1 MGYRATQKQY
11 IIKENTIINPDNF
24 GSWELINYG
33 TNPVVINDTIVLQQG
48 EKYKVELDS
57 DVIFES
63 SINIKFD
70 TTTAGS
76 NRAAMI
82 MFYIKPV

>member
-1 MGYRATQKQY
+1 MGYKATQKQY

-33 TNPVVINDTIVLQQG
+33 TNPVVINETIVLQQN

-76 NRAAMI
+76 NRAAI
-82 MFYIKPV
+82 ILFYVKPI

>member
-1 MGYRATQKQY
+1 MAYKATQKQY
-11 IIKENTIINPDNF
+11 IIKENTIITPDNF
-24 GSWELINYG
+24 SSWELINYG
-33 TNPVVINDTIVLQQG
+33 TNPVVINETIVLQQN

-76 NRAAMI
+76 NRAAI
-82 MFYIKPV
+82 ILFYVKPI

>member
-11 IIKENTIINPDNF
+11 IIKENTIITPDNF

-33 TNPVVINDTIVLQQG
+33 TNPVIINDTIVLQQG

-82 MFYIKPV
+82 QFYVKPI

>member
-1 MGYRATQKQY
+1 MYRVTQKQY

-24 GSWELINYG
+24 STWELINYG
-33 TNPVVINDTIVLQQG
+33 TNPVVINETITLQQG
-48 EKYKVELDS
+48 EKYKVKLDP
-57 DVIFES
+57 DVIFGS

-82 MFYIKPV
+82 QFYVKPI